1 MTYQP
6 VIPYG
11 GMAGWAFLQ
20 RTQEAQQDAFEK
32 SPVIQRDTDY
42 FLENI
47 GKIDT
52 AEDLVNDRRLLSV
65 ALGAF
70 GLDEDIDSKYF
81 IRKVLEDGTLD
92 PEALSNKLA
101 DKRYLDF
108 SQAFGFGD
116 YGIPRTKVSDF
127 ATEIVD
133 AYKERQ
139 FEIAVGNQDTDMRLV
154 MSLERDLGA
163 IVGKDTSDAGKWY
176 SVMGNTAMRSVFETA
191 FSLPSSFATLDVD
204 DQLVRFQE
212 KAEAYFGDSSV
223 DQFSNPEKLE
233 ELSRLYLAKSQLNNG
248 IGTLSGGS
256 IALTLLQNAFG

>member
-1 MTYQP
+1 
-6 VIPYG
+6 
-11 GMAGWAFLQ
+11 
-20 RTQEAQQDAFEK
+20 
-32 SPVIQRDTDY
+32 
-42 FLENI
+42 
-47 GKIDT
+47 
-52 AEDLVNDRRLLSV
+52 
-65 ALGAF
+65 
-70 GLDEDIDSKYF
+70 
-81 IRKVLEDGTLD
+81 
-92 PEALSNKLA
+92 
-101 DKRYLDF
+101 
-108 SQAFGFGD
+108 
-116 YGIPRTKVSDF
+116 
-127 ATEIVD
+127 
-133 AYKERQ
+133 
-139 FEIAVGNQDTDMRLV
+139 MRLV

>member
-1 MTYQP
+1 M
-6 VIPYG
+6 
-11 GMAGWAFLQ
+11 
-20 RTQEAQQDAFEK
+20 RSKK

-116 YGIPRTKVSDF
+116 YGIPPRTKVSDF

-133 AYKERQ
+133 ATRN
-139 FEIAVGNQDTDMRLV
+139 GN
-154 MSLERDLGA
+154 
-163 IVGKDTSDAGKWY
+163 
-176 SVMGNTAMRSVFETA
+176 
-191 FSLPSSFATLDVD
+191 
-204 DQLVRFQE
+204 
-212 KAEAYFGDSSV
+212 
-223 DQFSNPEKLE
+223 
-233 ELSRLYLAKSQLNNG
+233 SRL
-248 IGTLSGGS
+248 LSGTRT
-256 IALTLLQNAFG
+256 LTCAS